1 MEWRTGANRVGW
13 KTAKI
18 CITIA
23 DRNNYARNAREKGV
37 EEYGHGCKCRR
48 SDGGVMM
55 VVVVAMVG
63 KGWERKH
70 G

>member
-1 MEWRTGANRVGW
+1 MGW

-37 EEYGHGCKCRR
+37 EEECTDTDANA
-48 SDGGVMM
+48 DGQ
-55 VVVVAMVG
+55 MVG
-63 KGWERKH
+63 
-70 G
+70 